1 MSFPASRILRLA
13 SYLLPPRYLASSL
26 QPPASSLRSTSFPA
40 SRLSPPAS
48 KLTVLTVITPQRYS
62 GAERMAVYLADG
74 LTQRG
79 HRVVFAC
86 KRNELL
92 LQELDQRGIEAHPLP
107 IAGKVNV
114 LSPFLIA
121 RLARRI
127 GADLIHTHLST
138 AALWGSIAGKLTGIP
153 TVAAVHALNVKT
165 CFRFADLIATCSEG
179 VREHLLAQ
187 GVAPEKVQVLYNGV
201 YPESFDGLPP
211 GAEVR
216 RELGVD
222 ADAPVIGEVAHL
234 SAKKGQEH
242 LLRATALLRERW
254 PDLVCLLV
262 GEGAQREPLT
272 ELAEQLGLGEA
283 ARFLGYRHDAP
294 RVMQAMDVVVLPS
307 VAKEG
312 LGVCLIE
319 AAFLGKAVVG
329 SDAPGIREVLV
340 DGETGLLAPVAD
352 AEGLAA
358 SIAYL
363 LEDRERAAQ
372 MGARGRERARRLF
385 TVEAMARRAEELYR
399 QLLSQHAHRH
409 PHARNS
415 PADLT

>member
-1 MSFPASRILRLA
+1 M
-13 SYLLPPRYLASSL
+13 
-26 QPPASSLRSTSFPA
+26 
-40 SRLSPPAS
+40 
-48 KLTVLTVITPQRYS
+48 TVLTVITPQRYS

-79 HRVVFAC
+79 HRIVFAC

-138 AALWGSIAGKLTGIP
+138 AALWGSIAGKLAGIP

-216 RELGVD
+216 QELGID
-222 ADAPVIGEVAHL
+222 AEAPVIGEVAHL